1 MYMNLHTHTKFCNHA
16 EGEMREYV
24 ECAIKNGLS
33 VLGFSDHV
41 PQPYNKKGYVSGSR
55 MAISQVGD
63 YVSEILA
70 LREEYKDK
78 IKILIGYEAEY
89 YPEIFDNMLRNI
101 KQYPCDYLILGQHSS
116 KNEYDGKSC
125 YLNGFSNEEFTEY
138 TSQMIDALK
147 TNKFTYVAHP
157 DMCTFA
163 GDSEVYEREVTRLCK
178 AAIET
183 NTLLEINLLGL
194 RDNRSYPSREFWKI
208 ASRYLNKAVLGCDA
222 HSPGTVASSQNIA
235 QGIAFAKEF
244 NIEIVEKIP
253 IKPV

>member
-1 MYMNLHTHTKFCNHA
+1 
-16 EGEMREYV
+16 
-24 ECAIKNGLS
+24 
-33 VLGFSDHV
+33 
-41 PQPYNKKGYVSGSR
+41 
-55 MAISQVGD
+55 
-63 YVSEILA
+63 
-70 LREEYKDK
+70 
-78 IKILIGYEAEY
+78 
-89 YPEIFDNMLRNI
+89 MLRNI

-138 TSQMIDALK
+138 TSQMITALK

-157 DMCTFA
+157 DMCNFV
-163 GDSEVYEREVTRLCK
+163 GDKEVYEREVERLCK
-178 AAIET
+178 AAIKT

-222 HSPGTVASSQNIA
+222 HSPGTVASPQNIA
-235 QGIAFAKEF
+235 QGIAFAKQF
-244 NIEIVEKIP
+244 NLEIVEKIP